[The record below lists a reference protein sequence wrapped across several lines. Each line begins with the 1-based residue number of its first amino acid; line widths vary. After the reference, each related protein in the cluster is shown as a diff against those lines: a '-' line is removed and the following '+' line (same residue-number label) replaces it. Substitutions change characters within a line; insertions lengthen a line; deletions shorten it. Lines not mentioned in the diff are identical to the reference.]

1 MMELRQQLPQVRG
14 AYRFD
19 APLSKTN
26 WFGVGGPAEVLF
38 KPEDTADLAHLIREI
53 NKINAPSLNPLS
65 QGERALAVPITVI
78 GVGSNLIVR
87 DGGIRGVVIR
97 LGRFFNDATL
107 EGEAMV
113 AGAAMLDVN
122 LAKVAASHGRGG
134 LEFMSGIPG
143 TVGGALA
150 MNAGAYGREVK
161 DVLIKAE
168 AVTREGEVIE
178 LALADM
184 EYGYRHYGGPTGLI
198 FTRAWFATTADAP
211 AAIEARIAEIQS
223 KREATQPIRER
234 TGGSTFAN
242 PEGHKA
248 WQLID
253 AAGCRG
259 LTIGG
264 AQMSELHC
272 NFMINTG
279 NASAADLEALGEE
292 VRARVLAQTGV
303 ELQWEIKRI
312 GDAL

>member
-1 MMELRQQLPQVRG
+1 MTKLKNILPNVRG
-14 AYRFD
+14 QYRFD

-26 WFGVGGPAEVLF
+26 WFGVGGPADVLF
-38 KPEDTADLAHLIREI
+38 KPEDTEDLAYFIRHKPADL
-53 NKINAPSLNPLS
+53 P
-65 QGERALAVPITVI
+65 VTVI

-87 DGGIRGVVIR
+87 DGGIRGAVVR
-97 LGRFFNDATL
+97 LGRFFNEVKR
-107 EGEAMV
+107 EGEV
-113 AGAAMLDVN
+113 LLVGAAMLDVN
-122 LAKVAASHGRGG
+122 LAKLSASMGRAG

-168 AVTREGEVIE
+168 AVTRAGEVIE
-178 LALADM
+178 VSVADM
-184 EYGYRHYGGPTGLI
+184 HYSYRHYGGPEGVI
-198 FTRAWFATTADAP
+198 FTRAWFDTSADEP
-211 AAIEARIAEIQS
+211 AVIEARIAEIQA

-248 WQLID
+248 WELID

-264 AQMSELHC
+264 AQMSTLHC

-279 NASAADLEALGEE
+279 NATAAELEALGEE
-292 VRARVLAQTGV
+292 VRARVRAQSGV
-303 ELQWEIKRI
+303 ELHWEIKRI
-312 GDAL
+312 GETF